1 MNAYGRIV
9 SSWYSTDLALQLYR
23 HIPPASPLSHRG
35 LCDFRAH
42 RQVVLLF
49 ESQPAQAGKLN
60 GCLVDM
66 DRSGETKP
74 ADAFVTRLKARP
86 AHLDFF
92 PGFFLTQA
100 PIGLLVGPIPVAQ
113 GLLWRALGTFVH
125 PGIVGGFESGEFFM
139 QVDRRRYF
147 LSKLKRLF
155 LAGQTQSCRQ
165 TLHSPR
171 V

>member
-60 GCLVDM
+60 GCLGDM
-66 DRSGETKP
+66 DRSGGTEP
-74 ADAFVTRLKARP
+74 AGAFFTSLKGGP
-86 AHLDFF
+86 APFGFF
-92 PGFFLTQA
+92 PAFFLPPT
-100 PIGLLVGPIPVAQ
+100 
-113 GLLWRALGTFVH
+113 TH
-125 PGIVGGFESGEFFM
+125 
-139 QVDRRRYF
+139 
-147 LSKLKRLF
+147 
-155 LAGQTQSCRQ
+155 
-165 TLHSPR
+165 TLPHTPLPS
-171 V
+171 